1 MSRKANSDN
10 KVPKYEKEILLDT
23 KQIKTN
29 RQELQDKIT
38 ILQEDNLFILSKV
51 LSSPAAYM

>member
-10 KVPKYEKEILLDT
+10 KVPKLWEGDT